1 VAQVVEHLPNK
12 SEAPSSN
19 PRMAKKKKKNKKK
32 TKNRIREGKE
42 RLH

>member
-1 VAQVVEHLPNK
+1 VVEHLPNK

-19 PRMAKKKKKNKKK
+19 PRMAKKKKKKQKKK